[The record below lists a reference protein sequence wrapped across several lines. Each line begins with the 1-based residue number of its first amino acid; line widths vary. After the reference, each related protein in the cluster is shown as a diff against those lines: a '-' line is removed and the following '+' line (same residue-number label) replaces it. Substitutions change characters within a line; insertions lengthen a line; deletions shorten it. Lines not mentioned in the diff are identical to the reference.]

1 MRAQIII
8 LIFVAALTCIGAA
21 EMVSR
26 SSDPAER
33 ILTVGALL
41 PLRGDS
47 SNHGISAQ
55 IALRMAESDIN
66 KFFSDLGRTI
76 RVHVVVKDTQTNP
89 DITLKALKELQA
101 QGIGIMVGPEDSQS
115 LANVREYA
123 NQSGIILIS
132 CASTAP
138 SLAIRNDTT
147 FRLVPDDTTL
157 ARLLAFL
164 MQKDGIKV
172 LIPLARRDLWADGML
187 NVTKSKFEQEDGIM
201 TEAVRYD
208 PETTNFSG
216 DLNILRSALKS
227 EVKDNGADHVA
238 VYVSAFDEVVTILSQ
253 ASGDPVLSSVRW
265 YGNDLS
271 AAAVSR
277 NKKAAEFAVSTHFLS
292 PVYGGMDGPK
302 YEQIKK
308 AIINETGHEASSLVA
323 NDYDSLWLITYTYLV
338 AGSDDAKAFGQA
350 FSVVAG
356 RYRGEFGWMK
366 LNEAGDLKDVPYT
379 LANLKED
386 NDTFQWVR
394 YAIL

>member
-1 MRAQIII
+1 
-8 LIFVAALTCIGAA
+8 
-21 EMVSR
+21 
-26 SSDPAER
+26 
-33 ILTVGALL
+33 
-41 PLRGDS
+41 
-47 SNHGISAQ
+47 
-55 IALRMAESDIN
+55 MAESDIN
-66 KFFSDLGRTI
+66 KLFSDLGRTI
-76 RVHVVVKDTQTNP
+76 RVNVVVMDTQTDP
-89 DITLKALKELQA
+89 DITLKALNELQA
-101 QGIGIMVGPEDSQS
+101 QGIRIVVGPEDSQS

-164 MQKDGIKV
+164 MQRDGIKV

-187 NVTKSKFEQEDGIM
+187 NATKSKFEQEDGIM
-201 TEAVRYD
+201 REAVRYD
-208 PETTNFSG
+208 PETTNFSV
-216 DLNILRSALKS
+216 DLNILRSALRS
-227 EVKDNGADHVA
+227 EVKGNGADHVA

-253 ASGDPVLSSVRW
+253 AAGDPVLSSVRW

-308 AIINETGHEASSLVA
+308 AIFNETGHEASSLVA

-350 FSVVAG
+350 FPVVAG